1 MLMSVSLEPE
11 PNGGAWTRLFHL
23 FLAGYPHLH
32 MEKTTRSGTWLV
44 SRNAGSRKQRTVGSA
59 GGPGHITG

>member
-1 MLMSVSLEPE
+1 MSMSVSLGSE
-11 PNGGAWTRLFHL
+11 PNGGAWTRLFRL
-23 FLAGYPHLH
+23 FLAGYPLLH
-32 MEKTTRSGTWLV
+32 MEKTTWSGTGLV